1 MQTLEV
7 IASNFELMSAGD
19 PKVVR
24 VEDVQEYID
33 KKQISNFDEIIR
45 VSKELN
51 INLFLAEIVLAIQRG
66 LEILRAIGF

>member
-1 MQTLEV
+1 
-7 IASNFELMSAGD
+7 MSAGD